1 MKPAEWSIGLGRD
14 FPAFFEMP
22 SEPLDFVS
30 NFTGHARG
38 RPLRRDPGAR
48 DNSGDTRSPGLLRS
62 IAGSVR
68 WGSAGE
74 SVAAD
79 DLCVPD
85 VSSDRIA
92 TTAFPDLAAMTDD
105 SPS

>member
-22 SEPLDFVS
+22 SELLDPVS

-62 IAGSVR
+62 IAGSLR
-68 WGSAGE
+68 WGSAANP
-74 SVAAD
+74 SRRMTLHARR
-79 DLCVPD
+79 LKRPNRNHRVPGSRGHD
-85 VSSDRIA
+85 
-92 TTAFPDLAAMTDD
+92 
-105 SPS
+105 